1 MRFDIAKTYL
11 RRMNEDENWPHLP
24 EKVKAHGEGQRC
36 DAPLRWCAAMPR
48 PKNKVWKRKPMPRYW
63 HTKRPDLDNLV
74 KAVLDALNGL
84 AWRDDAQIHTLNI
97 SKVVAAG
104 DEQPHVQV
112 RIAEE
117 ACT

>member
-1 MRFDIAKTYL
+1 
-11 RRMNEDENWPHLP
+11 
-24 EKVKAHGEGQRC
+24 
-36 DAPLRWCAAMPR
+36 
-48 PKNKVWKRKPMPRYW
+48 
-63 HTKRPDLDNLV
+63 
-74 KAVLDALNGL
+74 VLDALNGL

-117 ACT
+117 AAT